1 MPLRPDLPSGLN
13 LSRRATTPVK
23 LPKMNFPMIG
33 GTPEAAPQADPN
45 HFAPP
50 DAVEGTIPL
59 PEEHPVAAPVMPQQ
73 PIVRAPM
80 APAMP
85 KAPVQAAQGAGRV
98 MVYGTS
104 GCMACLEAIQDLID
118 RQISFTYYDVSR
130 DAQAMAHLQAIS
142 GNAQPVV
149 PVIIYFGCAAGA

>member
-33 GTPEAAPQADPN
+33 NAPDAAPQADSN
-45 HFAPP
+45 HYAPP
-50 DAVEGTIPL
+50 DAVEGTVPL
-59 PEEHPVAAPVMPQQ
+59 PEERPVAAPVMPVQ
-73 PIVRAPM
+73 PITRAPA
-80 APAMP
+80 APAVP
-85 KAPVQAAQGAGRV
+85 KAPVQAQGPARV
-98 MVYGTS
+98 TVYGTS

-118 RQISFTYYDVSR
+118 RQISFTYYDVAR